1 MVWESAKGGQAEK
14 GASTGGCGGDG
25 LGSTGMMTTPMGGAL
40 VVVGPELAGRGAP
53 CTGCVTV
60 APAASMIRHCPRG
73 AGCVSVAPA
82 ASMVRHCPRRAELG
96 SSHWGGAGSDGAGVV
111 EELAGVSVV
120 RKSA

>member
-1 MVWESAKGGQAEK
+1 MVWESAKGGQPEK
-14 GASTGGCGGDG
+14 GASTAGGCGGDG
-25 LGSTGMMTTPMGGAL
+25 LESTGMMTTPMGGAL

-73 AGCVSVAPA
+73 A
-82 ASMVRHCPRRAELG
+82 EFG
-96 SSHWGGAGSDGAGVV
+96 SSHWGGAVSDGARVV
-111 EELAGVSVV
+111 EELAEVSVV